1 MRTAGAF
8 TLEIEPA
15 TRAMPPRVAIVL
27 ASVDPDDQGRVRL
40 TPGCMTLD
48 ELESAINTLQ
58 DELDMLRADAR
69 RAFDPTAGHA

>member
-27 ASVDPDDQGRVRL
+27 ANVGPDDQGRVRL

>member
-15 TRAMPPRVAIVL
+15 TRAMPPRVAVVL

-48 ELESAINTLQ
+48 ELESAINPCKTYCTP
-58 DELDMLRADAR
+58 MLAERL
-69 RAFDPTAGHA
+69 T

>member
-15 TRAMPPRVAIVL
+15 TGAMPPRVAIALTNVG
-27 ASVDPDDQGRVRL
+27 ADDRRTVRL
-40 TPGCMTLD
+40 TPACLTLD

-58 DELDMLRADAR
+58 DELDLLRADAR
-69 RAFDPTAGHA
+69 RAFDLTAGHA